1 MKKVPSGSPATKV
14 QLVLG
19 HRNWDL
25 GLTPHDVMQTEFEWA
40 TIRFQQAFE
49 RYCMQIAHV
58 SGLGDLSFPELI
70 LLHIVGLQDGPVTSG
85 LLARQINAEG
95 VSNIQYSLR
104 KLESYQLVVKTRVTG
119 GNVQTY
125 ELTAKAQNL
134 IKKYAHFR
142 RLALTDQTKVIEAID
157 RRLAESTQLISML
170 TGIYDEAMRVSATY
184 NSPVGGNETATV
196 SVES

>member
-1 MKKVPSGSPATKV
+1 MKKVPSGSHLTEAQV
-14 QLVLG
+14 VLG
-19 HRNWDL
+19 HRNWDM

-49 RYCMQIAHV
+49 RYCMQIAHI
-58 SGLGDLSFPELI
+58 SGLGELSFPELI
-70 LLHIVGLQDGPVTSG
+70 LLHVMGLQDGPITSG

-95 VSNIQYSLR
+95 VANIQYSLR
-104 KLESYQLVVKTRVTG
+104 KLESYQLVAKTRVTG
-119 GNVQTY
+119 GNTQAY
-125 ELTAKAQNL
+125 ELTEKAGNL

-142 RLALTDQTKVIEAID
+142 QRALTDQTKVIDAID

-184 NSPVGGNETATV
+184 NSHVGGNETAAA
-196 SVES
+196 SIEN

>member
-1 MKKVPSGSPATKV
+1 MKKVSSGSHLTEA
-14 QLVLG
+14 QIVLG
-19 HRNWDL
+19 HRNWVL

-49 RYCMQIAHV
+49 RYCMQIAHI
-58 SGLGDLSFPELI
+58 SGLGELSFPELI
-70 LLHIVGLQDGPVTSG
+70 LLHVMGLQDGPITSG

-95 VSNIQYSLR
+95 VANIQYSLR
-104 KLESYQLVVKTRVTG
+104 KLESYQLVAKTRVTG
-119 GNVQTY
+119 GNTQAY
-125 ELTAKAQNL
+125 ELTEKAGNL

-142 RLALTDQTKVIEAID
+142 QRALTDQTKVIDAID

-184 NSPVGGNETATV
+184 NSHRGGNEPETA